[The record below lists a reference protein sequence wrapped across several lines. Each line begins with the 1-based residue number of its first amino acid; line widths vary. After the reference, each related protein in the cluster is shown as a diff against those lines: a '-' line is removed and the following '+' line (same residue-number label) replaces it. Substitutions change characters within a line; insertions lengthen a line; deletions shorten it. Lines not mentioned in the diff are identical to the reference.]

1 MARKSKSLGLA
12 LALILGLPDAAPAQ
26 GVRVQ
31 GTPGAPVPRATTP
44 AASPSTLT
52 MDVGSGRLISLS
64 GPASNVF
71 VVDPRVA
78 EVRPAS
84 PTSLFLLG
92 MAPGRTTIAA
102 LDERGS
108 VIGQYEVTVRPS
120 TLVANEAAAA
130 IARVMPGSTVRVVPQ
145 PRGLMLAGS
154 VSSPDDAQRAVALA
168 KGYIPEGQVIENQL
182 SVRADTQV
190 TLRVRIV
197 EMSRNVTRD
206 LGINWQALGSV
217 GRFTVAF
224 ASKNFLSLPR
234 GSINS
239 LLAGT
244 PDVNALIDALAQDN
258 LVRVLAEPNLTVMSG
273 QTASFLA
280 GGEFPIPVA
289 QSLTQVTVQFKQ
301 FGVSLAFQPTVLTE
315 GRISLNVRPEV
326 SQLSNQGAVTLGFGN
341 DRISIPALTVRRA
354 ETSVEL
360 GSGQSFAIAGLLQD
374 NIAQTNNAVP
384 LFGEVPILGALF
396 RSDSFRRN
404 ETELVI
410 IVTPY
415 IARPTSDPAATHQP
429 GDDYRPPNDLE
440 RILLLRQQARNS
452 PAPQPRIP
460 GGVGFMLQ

>member
-1 MARKSKSLGLA
+1 MAAATPRPHRTSCASSKVKPKARSSGSDGTEIEILRTGLGADPRPAGCRAGAGCASARHARSACAPRHHSGSLAVHSHHGCRFR
-12 LALILGLPDAAPAQ
+12 AAD
-26 GVRVQ
+26 
-31 GTPGAPVPRATTP
+31 
-44 AASPSTLT
+44 L
-52 MDVGSGRLISLS
+52 LS

-224 ASKNFLSLPR
+224 ASKTSSACR
-234 GSINS
+234 
-239 LLAGT
+239 
-244 PDVNALIDALAQDN
+244 
-258 LVRVLAEPNLTVMSG
+258 E
-273 QTASFLA
+273 
-280 GGEFPIPVA
+280 A
-289 QSLTQVTVQFKQ
+289 QSTR
-301 FGVSLAFQPTVLTE
+301 S
-315 GRISLNVRPEV
+315 
-326 SQLSNQGAVTLGFGN
+326 SQGH
-341 DRISIPALTVRRA
+341 R
-354 ETSVEL
+354 
-360 GSGQSFAIAGLLQD
+360 
-374 NIAQTNNAVP
+374 
-384 LFGEVPILGALF
+384 
-396 RSDSFRRN
+396 
-404 ETELVI
+404 
-410 IVTPY
+410 
-415 IARPTSDPAATHQP
+415 
-429 GDDYRPPNDLE
+429 
-440 RILLLRQQARNS
+440 
-452 PAPQPRIP
+452 
-460 GGVGFMLQ
+460 M